1 MSYEEFCEELKQR
14 LLGVVE
20 EYGIIPDYI
29 KYYEDGYAPAEDE
42 IEALMFV
49 RETNIKYHKCESDVL
64 IGDFAQIEDGEENT
78 QIVRLSMQFLYEG
91 FCEEGWDFVWKNVK
105 GNLDVCKIVRE
116 SGVME
121 NIQNYEVIKEKLII
135 RPLNYNDHRT
145 ELNKMLYK
153 RIGDIILVLYILAY
167 DERVGEHH
175 NVGSVKVQKS
185 FLEYWDVSE
194 EELWETAMGNS
205 YMIAPPR
212 MYLNP
217 MDTYKPAYTKGAFM
231 ALGNKTTIASTD
243 VPTVTTTM
251 QINGAIAMFYPG
263 VKEKIAEM
271 IGGDYL
277 IAFTSISEARIHKCG
292 TINPI
297 EALRRVKGMNKMIPA
312 DEVLTRKMY
321 MYECST
327 GEFKQLEL

>member
-1 MSYEEFCEELKQR
+1 MGYEEFCEEFKQK
-14 LLGVVE
+14 LLGKAE
-20 EYGIIPDYI
+20 EYGITPEYI
-29 KYYEDGYAPAEDE
+29 KYYADGYAPAMDDTED
-42 IEALMFV
+42 LMFV
-49 RETNIKYHKCESDVL
+49 RETNIKYHKCESDIL
-64 IGDFAQIEDGEENT
+64 IGDFVVIEDGEENP
-78 QIVRLSMQFLYEG
+78 QIVRLAMQFLYKCC
-91 FCEEGWDFVWKNVK
+91 CEHGWEFVWKNVK
-105 GNLDVCKIVRE
+105 ENLDVCKVVRE

-121 NIQNYEVIKEKLII
+121 NVQNYEVIKDKLIL

-145 ELNKMLYK
+145 ELKNIIYK
-153 RIGDIILVLYILAY
+153 KIGDIILVLYILAY
-167 DERVGEHH
+167 DQRDGEQH

-185 FLEYWDVSE
+185 LLECWGVSE

-212 MYLNP
+212 MYMDP

-231 ALGNKTTIASTD
+231 ALGNKTTISPAQ

-263 VKEKIAEM
+263 VKERIAEM

-277 IAFTSISEARIHKCG
+277 VAFTSISEARIHKCG

-312 DEVLTRKMY
+312 DEVLTRKIF
-321 MYECST
+321 MYECAT
-327 GEFKQLEL
+327 GAFKQLEL